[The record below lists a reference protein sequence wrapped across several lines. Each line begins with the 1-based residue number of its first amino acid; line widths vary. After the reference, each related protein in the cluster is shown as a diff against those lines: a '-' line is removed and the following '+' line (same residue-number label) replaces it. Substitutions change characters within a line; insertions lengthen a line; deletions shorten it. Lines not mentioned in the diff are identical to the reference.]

1 MADHEK
7 PHGPMDNRVGELIAV
22 NTILTVFATFFA
34 VLRLTV
40 VWRSKKRFM
49 LSDYILMVAIVS
61 PVHHEN
67 SNHLHMRLYLDRSS
81 RFEGIC

>member
-7 PHGPMDNRVGELIAV
+7 PLGPLDNRVAELIVV
-22 NTILTVFATFFA
+22 NAFLTVFATFFA
-34 VLRLTV
+34 VLRLVV

-61 PVHHEN
+61 PVHEN
-67 SNHLHMRLYLDRSS
+67 SNHLHMRLYLDRFS
-81 RFEGIC
+81 RFEGIG